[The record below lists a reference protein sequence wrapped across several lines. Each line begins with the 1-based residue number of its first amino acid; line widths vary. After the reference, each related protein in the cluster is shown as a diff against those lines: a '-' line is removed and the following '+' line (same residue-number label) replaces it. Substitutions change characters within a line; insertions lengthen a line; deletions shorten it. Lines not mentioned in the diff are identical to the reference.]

1 MKILSKIS
9 MLFFLVLF
17 IAVGLFLV
25 AVGLKLIPSESILNA
40 LDYIYAARD
49 LRIGIFGVGALL
61 IFISVAAYQFTIVR
75 IHQQKNIAFNNP
87 DGQVSISLSAIE
99 EFIRRIG
106 SSLPEVK
113 DLKADCIATKKGID
127 ISTKIIFWSD
137 TNIPEVTEKIQS
149 LIKTRVQEMLGID
162 EPIIVKVHVTKIAN
176 REEAKISKKGK
187 EKEDVSIPFRGM
199 EYRND

>member
-1 MKILSKIS
+1 MKILSRIS
-9 MLFFLVLF
+9 MLFFLILF
-17 IAVGLFLV
+17 IFVGLFLI
-25 AVGLKLIPSESILNA
+25 AVGFKLIPSESLLNA

-49 LRIGIFGVGALL
+49 LRVGIISIGTLL
-61 IFISVAAYQFTIVR
+61 IFISFAAYQFTIVR
-75 IHQQKNIAFNNP
+75 IQQQKTIAFNNP

-106 SSLPEVK
+106 TALPEVK
-113 DLKADCIATKKGID
+113 DLKSDCIATKRGID
-127 ISTKIIFWSD
+127 ISTKIVFWSD
-137 TNIPEVTEKIQS
+137 ANIPDATEKIQG

-162 EPIIVKVHVTKIAN
+162 EPIIVKVHVTKIAA
-176 REEAKISKKGK
+176 REEAKGPKKEK